1 MAKISVV
8 LPIYNVGK
16 YLEKCLE
23 SIQNQ
28 TFKDF
33 EAICVDDC
41 GTDNSI
47 EIAQRFIEKDSR
59 FKLVRHEHNRGLSA
73 ARNTGID
80 IATGEY
86 IVFIDSDDWVEPTLL
101 EKILEGFKEAK
112 TDSVWFNA
120 YVHENATGQTSFL
133 ANNLA
138 TNSTIKLDANN
149 LANFPNY
156 SWNKAFKLSKLKE
169 TNVRFTE
176 GLYFEDS
183 DFYYRIFTKITEI
196 FLIQQPLYH
205 YQLRENSIVTGNQNA
220 EKKYEDLF
228 QITINLYHFFKENNI
243 FEQNK
248 KILLEYFTQIIIPVK
263 IEKRRKQITQL
274 AKKVLKEIDF
284 PNSYTDLKL

>member
-16 YLEKCLE
+16 YIEKCLE

-80 IATGEY
+80 MATGEY

-101 EKILEGFKEAK
+101 EKILDGFKESK
-112 TDSVWFNA
+112 TDS
-120 YVHENATGQTSFL
+120 
-133 ANNLA
+133 
-138 TNSTIKLDANN
+138 I
-149 LANFPNY
+149 
-156 SWNKAFKLSKLKE
+156 
-169 TNVRFTE
+169 
-176 GLYFEDS
+176 
-183 DFYYRIFTKITEI
+183 
-196 FLIQQPLYH
+196 
-205 YQLRENSIVTGNQNA
+205 
-220 EKKYEDLF
+220 
-228 QITINLYHFFKENNI
+228 
-243 FEQNK
+243 
-248 KILLEYFTQIIIPVK
+248 
-263 IEKRRKQITQL
+263 
-274 AKKVLKEIDF
+274 
-284 PNSYTDLKL
+284 